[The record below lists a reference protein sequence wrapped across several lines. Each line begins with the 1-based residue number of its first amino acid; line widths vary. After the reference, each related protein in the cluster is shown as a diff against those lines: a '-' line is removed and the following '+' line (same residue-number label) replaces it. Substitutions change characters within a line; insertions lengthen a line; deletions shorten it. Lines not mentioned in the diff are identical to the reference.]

1 MPLDASLVGRAYP
14 ETEPY
19 DVARE
24 KVREFAVAVRQDP
37 ALEVAPPTFP
47 FVVAWRAL
55 APLFA
60 DPELDIALEQIVH
73 GEQRFAMTR
82 ALVPGDRVTAAAT
95 VESVRTLGAAALLGV
110 RVDLRAAG
118 EPVGSAWSS
127 LVVSAPVPSPTSAT
141 PEPGG

>member
-1 MPLDASLVGRAYP
+1 MPLDASLVGREYP

-19 DVARE
+19 EVARE

-37 ALEVAPPTFP
+37 ALDVAPPTFP

-60 DPELDIALEQIVH
+60 DPELSIALEQIVH
-73 GEQRFAMTR
+73 GEQRFAMAR
-82 ALVPGDRVTAAAT
+82 ALVPGDHVTGAAT
-95 VESVRTLGAAALLGV
+95 VESVRTLGPATLLGV

-118 EPVGSAWSS
+118 ESVGSAWSS
-127 LVVSAPVPSPTSAT
+127 LVVSAPAREAQPTPAD
-141 PEPGG
+141 PRA